1 MRKQTLF
8 TRTRISLVVA
18 SILAASVPAFADDA
32 SQIDQ
37 MQGQIKDLERQI
49 EAMKASVD
57 KHEDSIHAMS
67 QQLEQVSSAVSNPS
81 TAIRGEPSGKG
92 VMYGNV
98 NVQLGGFAAS
108 ETVYRSQNL
117 QSDIGSPF
125 SKIPFNVPTGTTAA
139 GSHTYAGPVF
149 GNSEFRGTERQ
160 SRFSMLA
167 TGMANDDTV
176 LSAYYE
182 LDFLASGT
190 TANANESNSFSPRTR
205 HVYAN
210 IDWLSEGV
218 HMLAGQTWSLA
229 TLNTQGITPRNEYIP
244 LSIDAQYVPGFT
256 WSRQWQFR
264 LVKDW
269 DKKYWGAVSF
279 ENSQTAGV
287 SGVGPKGFTNNFAM
301 VPPGGSLFNPV
312 TAGGAAGPA
321 GMSINKY
328 PDIIAKFAAETSLG
342 HYEVYDLMRNFDS
355 NYQLAGVGNMTHQN
369 TWANAVG
376 AGAVIPVVPKV
387 LDFSASGLS
396 GKGIGRYGTSGLADA
411 TFGSD
416 GALLPTKETMF
427 LTGLTL
433 HAAPTM
439 DVYANYGREQLD
451 SSSYMNGGSLIG
463 YGDGMGAAGTV
474 NGLKSV
480 AQATTGFWWSFYKG
494 NYGAF
499 KLGMQYSHTQLTSF
513 ENQVGTSM
521 HTSDNMFFTSLRYFP
536 F

>member
-18 SILAASVPAFADDA
+18 SILAASAPAFADDA

-37 MQGQIKDLERQI
+37 MQGQIKALEQQI
-49 EAMKASVD
+49 EAMKSSVD
-57 KHEDSIHAMS
+57 KHDESIQAMNS
-67 QQLEQVSSAVSNPS
+67 RLEEVSSAVSNPS
-81 TAIRGEPSGKG
+81 KAIRGEPSGKG
-92 VMYGNV
+92 VMYGKV

-108 ETVYRSQNL
+108 ETVYRSQGL

-125 SKIPFNVPTGTTAA
+125 SKIPFNVPTSTTAA

-182 LDFLASGT
+182 LDFLAAAT
-190 TANANESNSFSPRTR
+190 TANPNESNSFSPRTR

-210 IDWLSEGV
+210 IDWQNEGL

-256 WSRQWQFR
+256 WARQWQFR

-269 DKKYWGAVSF
+269 DKKYWAAVSF

-287 SGVGPKGFTNNFAM
+287 SGVAPKGATNNFAM

-321 GMSINKY
+321 GMSINRY
-328 PDIIAKFAAETSLG
+328 PDIVAKFAVETDLG

-355 NYQLAGVGNMTHQN
+355 NYQSPGVGNMTQQN

-376 AGAVIPVVPKV
+376 AGAVIPVLPKM
-387 LDFSASGLS
+387 LDFSVSGLS

-411 TFGSD
+411 TYD
-416 GALLPTKETMF
+416 VNGALLPTKETMF

-451 SSSYMNGGSLIG
+451 STTSGNGSSMIG
-463 YGDGMGAAGTV
+463 YGDGFGAAGTV

-499 KLGMQYSHTQLTSF
+499 KLGMQYSHTQLSSF
-513 ENQVGTSM
+513 ENVTGTTM
-521 HTSDNMFFTSLRYFP
+521 HTSDNMVFTSLRYFP